1 MKKPRVSFMC
11 GAIMFLLIAVGY
23 LLGYGSYVECTQK
36 LNNLE
41 LQNQFISAKHLS
53 LQKSLIILNSSL
65 KDLKTAT
72 RRERKKILSKIEGIT
87 GEIQNIT
94 GEIQNIT
101 GEIQNWRN
109 EYNTFLDR
117 IKEDI
122 NNLANVD
129 LGKVEVE
136 KKGE

>member
-1 MKKPRVSFMC
+1 MKKPRVSFVC
-11 GAIMFLLIAVGY
+11 GAIMFFLIAVGY
-23 LLGYGSYVECTQK
+23 ILGYGSYVECTQK

-65 KDLKTAT
+65 KDLKTAN
-72 RRERKKILSKIEGIT
+72 RRERKEILSKIEG
-87 GEIQNIT
+87 
-94 GEIQNIT
+94 IT

-109 EYNTFLDR
+109 EYNTFLNR

-136 KKGE
+136 KKSE